1 MAQNLFKSFLCIFN
15 FSFFDDVIE
24 SFFSLS
30 FFYDVDFYSDQII
43 CYNDTFFFA
52 PSFLVLQCLSLLFF
66 RNWYGPKAV
75 YYSSLISFFFVS
87 FNLVV
92 ELFSIYRDG
101 TYFYVDFGR
110 CFFCLDLI
118 DSGFVFCFD
127 SLSVIPALLVI
138 LLSSFALS
146 FGIEYM
152 AREAFVTRL
161 LYLLYLF
168 ATSVIFLFF
177 SYDFFLIL
185 FA

>member
-1 MAQNLFKSFLCIFN
+1 MAQNLFKSFFLILN
-15 FSFFDDVIE
+15 FSFVDDIFDIVKFCPE
-24 SFFSLS
+24 NPFHVVLLS
-30 FFYDVDFYSDQII
+30 HSDF
-43 CYNDTFFFA
+43 FFFA
-52 PSFLVLQCLSLLFF
+52 PAFLVLQCLSLLFF

-75 YYSSLISFFFVS
+75 YYSSLVS
-87 FNLVV
+87 FGIVSVNLFL
-92 ELFSIYRDG
+92 ELLSIVREG
-101 TYFYVDFGR
+101 TYFYIDFGR

-118 DSGFVFCFD
+118 DSSFIFCFD
-127 SLSVIPALLVI
+127 SLSIITALLVI
-138 LLSSFALS
+138 LLASFALS

-152 AREAFVTRL
+152 AREAFITRL